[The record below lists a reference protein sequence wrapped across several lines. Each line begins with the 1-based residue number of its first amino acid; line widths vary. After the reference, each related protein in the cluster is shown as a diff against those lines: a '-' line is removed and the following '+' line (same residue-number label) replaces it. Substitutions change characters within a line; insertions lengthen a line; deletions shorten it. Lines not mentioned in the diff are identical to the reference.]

1 MDRLLTRRMTTFVAA
16 ALLVVTLIL
25 TGISGVACTG
35 VSPVAVSHVTTAT
48 LASGV
53 ATTTSGGIG
62 PSTSSATAST
72 SSIPSSTTSAT
83 PTTSTTASTT
93 TTTESAPRL
102 PLAFSS
108 ARAMEHIKRLA
119 QDIGIR
125 PGGSAAEDK
134 AVVYASGYL
143 ANLGYQ
149 PVVTEVPLPN
159 GRTTHNVIV
168 VKKGASPLTVLIG
181 GHLDTK
187 KTTPGGNDDAS
198 GTAAVLELAR
208 DMADADI
215 TPTIV
220 FAVFGQEEII
230 DANKT
235 HHHYGS
241 RSYVANMTA
250 GEREDLVAMISLDM
264 IAYGTTFNVRTMGKG
279 PTELRD
285 MLLSYSA
292 ADDAGLV
299 YLKDTGPTGWSD
311 HEPFELAGYPA
322 VWLQWLPD
330 PAYHQAGDTYRH
342 CDERVLRQTGR
353 FLLSF
358 LTHLTGDDLE
368 NLAASVRD

>member
-1 MDRLLTRRMTTFVAA
+1 MGRLLLR
-16 ALLVVTLIL
+16 
-25 TGISGVACTG
+25 
-35 VSPVAVSHVTTAT
+35 TTAT
-48 LASGV
+48 LAAIALVVVALVLSGISDV
-53 ATTTSGGIG
+53 ACTTVSPVGVSYGTTTLTSGEATTSSPGAGSSTTSTTART
-62 PSTSSATAST
+62 TSAA
-72 SSIPSSTTSAT
+72 SSTTSAT
-83 PTTSTTASTT
+83 PTTSTTASSV
-93 TTTESAPRL
+93 TTTEASPRP

-134 AVVYASGYL
+134 ALAYASGYL
-143 ANLGYQ
+143 ADLGYR
-149 PVVTEVPLPN
+149 PVITEVPLPN
-159 GRTTHNVIV
+159 GRTSHNVV
-168 VKKGASPLTVLIG
+168 AVKRGTSPLTVLIC

-187 KTTPGGNDDAS
+187 KTTPGGNDNAS

-208 DMADADI
+208 DVADADI

-220 FAVFGQEEII
+220 LALFGQEEII

-241 RSYVANMTA
+241 RSYVANMTS

-285 MLLSYSA
+285 MLLSYSDA
-292 ADDAGLV
+292 NDAGLV

-322 VWLQWLPD
+322 VWLQWLTD
-330 PAYHQAGDTYRH
+330 PVYHQAGDTYRH
-342 CDERVLRQTGR
+342 CDEQVLRKTGR

-358 LTHLTGDDLE
+358 LTHLTEADLE
-368 NLAASVRD
+368 NLAAAVGN

>member
-1 MDRLLTRRMTTFVAA
+1 MGRLLPRTMTSRVATA
-16 ALLVVTLIL
+16 LVVVALVL
-25 TGISGVACTG
+25 TGISGVACTR
-35 VSPVAVSHVTTAT
+35 VSPVGVSQDTTTT
-48 LASGV
+48 LTSGV
-53 ATTTSGGIG
+53 ATTTSAGAG
-62 PSTSSATAST
+62 
-72 SSIPSSTTSAT
+72 SSTTSAT
-83 PTTSTTASTT
+83 ASTTSILSSTTSATSATSTTASTVT
-93 TTTESAPRL
+93 TIEPAPRQ

-108 ARAMEHIKRLA
+108 ARSMEHIKRLA

-125 PGGSAAEDK
+125 PGGGAAEDK
-134 AVVYASGYL
+134 AVAYASSYL
-143 ANLGYQ
+143 AGLGYR
-149 PVVTEVPLPN
+149 PVVTEVPLPK
-159 GRTTHNVIV
+159 GRTSHNVIA
-168 VKKGASPLTVLIG
+168 VKKGTSPLTVLVS

-187 KTTPGGNDDAS
+187 KTTPGGNDNAS

-208 DMADADI
+208 DVADADI

-220 FAVFGQEEII
+220 FALFGQEEII
-230 DANKT
+230 DADKT

-285 MLLSYSA
+285 TLLAYSDA
-292 ADDAGLV
+292 KDAGLV

-330 PAYHQAGDTYRH
+330 PTYHQAGDTYQH

-358 LTHLTGDDLE
+358 LTHLTAHDLE
-368 NLAASVRD
+368 DLGATVGN